1 MADNNPIKYSDLI
14 SPDDSITKLIA
25 QLKELQETYAKSIA
39 NIKAEA
45 EELRNSLKGVSG
57 ATEEG
62 RRKTQQAATE
72 ADRLAKAQRDLQF
85 AQSETAKELQRLNQ
99 AKAEAN
105 KLNKLTVRLNSSAE
119 GSYNALAAQY
129 ALNKVR
135 INGMTQEERDAAEA
149 TEGLI
154 SKTREL
160 YERMKEMNEE
170 TGQYQLNVGN
180 YENAIKEA
188 VGINGE
194 LGDSLLALGRG
205 GDDAKKAFTAMS
217 DGAKALGKT
226 LLGLLKNPVFLGIA
240 GVAAVGS
247 TFKFWYDYNAG
258 LVEAT
263 RLTNQ
268 FTGKSGEDLKQYRN
282 NVQALADSYGVD
294 FQEVLVAT
302 NALAKQFGVT
312 FEDALKLMQDG
323 FVSGA
328 NANGEFLD
336 SVKEYPAYLKEAG
349 VTAEGFIAILAQ
361 TNKAGIFSDKGIDTI
376 KEGNLRLREMTT
388 STAAALEGIGI
399 SAEQVQKDLQSG
411 SKTTFDVM
419 QEISARL
426 NELPDSAS
434 AVGTAIADIFGG
446 PGEDAGLQYLRTLK
460 DISVNIDEVKGKSG
474 ELGKLQEEQLKSQME
489 LQNALSS
496 LFDLTG
502 GSFED
507 MKTSVKVFINGALV
521 SLIKGFISL
530 INYFAEFY
538 NNSLIFR
545 ALWNNIVFNL
555 KNAFDVIGNAFKY
568 LGDVVT
574 SFGHIL
580 KGAFTLDWG
589 EFKSGVA
596 RFANALPNL
605 FKNIKADISQNFK
618 ESLTAINGKINPIK
632 IPTEVISGSSPSAQ
646 QRVTATPK
654 ARQTS
659 APKSTQKSVG
669 SKVENVEAAYKRNL
683 EIKRKYEDELL
694 KLETDSWKARTKK
707 TEYNYTRQIEDL
719 RHQLTTEK
727 GLTANERTSI
737 NQTISALEKQQTEE
751 LLKIEN
757 ERQIYLLEA
766 RKKGIELQLQAV
778 EEGSEA
784 ERQLKLKQIETD
796 KELALLQNAQQP
808 REQQQSTEV
817 IEQVYV
823 KQMQSV
829 NDAYLQQ
836 QLETFDKE
844 QALKQ
849 SEFELLKATEGEK
862 TRFRLKAER
871 DRLKKVLEINKQA
884 SKQLS
889 DVEVQTMQNSIE
901 RLNSEIEASEKDERT
916 QDIYG
921 LFGLKLNDE
930 QKEAI
935 DTSISYA
942 VGALNTFMQAKVD
955 AANKAV
961 EASNKEVERAQT
973 ALDIEKTAAANGY
986 AADVKNAQKRLDLAK
1001 KNQDKALKEQQ
1012 KAQRQQQ
1019 AINAVEQAGNMVAA
1033 SALIWRQL
1041 GFPWAIPAI
1050 AVMWASFAASKIKA
1064 AQIAKSAATE
1074 SYGDGTVEL
1083 LEGGSHQSGR
1093 DIDLGTKPDGTKRR
1107 AEGGEFFAVIN
1118 KRNSRRFRKVIP
1130 SVINSLNDGTFAAKY
1145 MGAYDG
1151 ANSLKVSIQDKGN
1164 SEMRE
1169 LNDNVREIRDLN
1181 RRRAYMDAHG
1191 NIVEEY
1197 KNLKRVYK

>member
-45 EELRNSLKGVSG
+45 DELRNSLKGVSG

-62 RRKTQQAATE
+62 RRKTQQASTE

-105 KLNKLTVRLNSSAE
+105 KINKLTVRLNSSAE

-302 NALAKQFGVT
+302 NALAKQFGVS

-349 VTAEGFIAILAQ
+349 VTAEGFVAILAQ

-388 STAAALEGIGI
+388 ATAAALEGIGI

-411 SKTTFDVM
+411 SKTTFEVM

-521 SLIKGFISL
+521 SLIKGVISL

-545 ALWNNIVFNL
+545 ALWNTIVFNF

-568 LGDVVT
+568 LGEVVT

-605 FKNIKADISQNFK
+605 FKNIKADISQNFN
-618 ESLTAINGKINPIK
+618 ESLTAINGKIKPIK
-632 IPTEVISGSSPSAQ
+632 IPTEVISGGSPSAP

-654 ARQTS
+654 ATQTN
-659 APKSTQKSVG
+659 AAKGTKKSVV
-669 SKVENVEAAYKRNL
+669 SKVENVEAAYKRNI

-694 KLETDSWKARTKK
+694 RLETDSWKARTKK

-784 ERQLKLKQIETD
+784 ERKLKLKQIETD

-844 QALKQ
+844 QSLKQ
-849 SEFELLKATEGEK
+849 SEFDLLKATEGEK
-862 TRFRLKAER
+862 TRFGLKAER

-889 DVEVQTMQNSIE
+889 DIEVQTMQNSIE

-935 DTSISYA
+935 DTSVSYA
-942 VGALNTFMQAKVD
+942 VEALNTFMQAKVE

-1001 KNQDKALKEQQ
+1001 KNQDKAIKEQQ

-1074 SYGDGTVEL
+1074 SYGEGTVEL
-1083 LEGGSHQSGR
+1083 LSGGSHQSGR

-1118 KRNSRRFRKVIP
+1118 KRNSRRFRKIIP

-1151 ANSLKVSIQDKGN
+1151 ANSLKVSIADKGN

-1191 NIVEEY
+1191 NMVEEY
-1197 KNLKRVYK
+1197 KNLKIVYK